1 MATSPAHQTTLVC
14 LQADSM
20 QATCSKEKV
29 SCNLQSW
36 LKIQLSSCRESCC
49 RTGSHRFVVCFQE
62 SDECLLM
69 ARIST
74 PLSPKCHVFFASSH
88 DFSHQ
93 VVGEEVAPAG
103 GFVMISADS
112 IVVMVNMGFLMVA
125 AKMGPGWSCW
135 QRKLAPGVLWADL
148 TRWHGCS
155 YLHQDR
161 SYQIRRRT
169 TC

>member
-1 MATSPAHQTTLVC
+1 MATSPAHQTSLVC

-36 LKIQLSSCRESCC
+36 LKIQLSSCRKPCF
-49 RTGSHRFVVCFQE
+49 RTGSHRFVWWMSTYGEDFHPIVTEMSCFLCFKSCMTSTIRRMWVKKWLLQQE
-62 SDECLLM
+62 DLWWSL
-69 ARIST
+69 
-74 PLSPKCHVFFASSH
+74 
-88 DFSHQ
+88 
-93 VVGEEVAPAG
+93 
-103 GFVMISADS
+103 SADS
-112 IVVMVNMGFLMVA
+112 IVVMVNMEFLMVA

-161 SYQIRRRT
+161 SCQTRRRT